1 MTSQRW
7 KLCLMGALVAL
18 SVAFTACSQRVVLT
32 EESSAPSSS
41 AAAEEESSSEE
52 AAEASQEEP
61 AGVPF
66 ESQELGFAV
75 TLPSLLDGHM
85 RQETSQ
91 REAYGET
98 ISTVSFYY
106 VGETGDAHVLSFEEM
121 STAVWEQ
128 VQAEGGPLGVELGTS
143 DSGRVVV
150 MNTLQSNPFA
160 EGTADYD
167 VMNEYPSQ
175 LSVVYDTFRFL

>member
-7 KLCLMGALVAL
+7 ILCLMGALVAL

-52 AAEASQEEP
+52 AAEVEEEP

-143 DSGRVVV
+143 DDGRVVV

-160 EGTADYD
+160 EGTSDYD